1 MKWNDSSYYFL
12 TQIFYLRTDIE
23 DVCCNRQDMFVFQTG
38 GCLTRYS
45 LIPPKQC
52 AAKLFVMGD
61 WLQCSK
67 VFICV
72 ICGIWAYACSWPVS
86 TSSVYLDRRYEPYIN
101 LFQSESTRGYN
112 IILYLKSK
120 ISNEKARI
128 ILYMVYQVISICIYC
143 ITRVVRSLFSVI
155 WRYN

>member
-1 MKWNDSSYYFL
+1 MCAVIGKICLSFKLVAALLDIHLSHLNNVQPSCLLWGTGCNV
-12 TQIFYLRTDIE
+12 LR
-23 DVCCNRQDMFVFQTG
+23 
-38 GCLTRYS
+38 Y
-45 LIPPKQC
+45 
-52 AAKLFVMGD
+52 LFVLYVEFGHT
-61 WLQCSK
+61 
-67 VFICV
+67 
-72 ICGIWAYACSWPVS
+72 CSWPVS
-86 TSSVYLDRRYEPYIN
+86 KSSVYLDRRYEPYIN